1 VSSNRHQPLILTR
14 RKRFLFSMITCAVVV
29 IAIAVLA
36 EALTRVRGFRPL
48 ARVQMFISMDRPETY
63 FVKHPSRGYAHGPG
77 AFNVTVPQPYSFKA
91 THLDTGLRITH
102 PLNGPI
108 PRDQKAIWIF
118 GCSFTHGWRLNDEE
132 TYPWLIQQDLPAYEV
147 VNFGV
152 DGYSTVQSLIQFQ
165 ESLKD
170 RNKPAI
176 VVVAYGVFHD
186 QRSALTR
193 AWKKALLSNSCLG
206 RMNFP
211 YATLGT
217 KKELVLLN
225 DSLEYPGLTL
235 MRYAALINY
244 LDNQCNASIEE
255 SYYSHDVS
263 KAVLDKFWN
272 LCKSNGIEFVL
283 AGINR
288 DPLTAEMLEFF
299 SEKGAMTV
307 DISVDSSLK
316 ENNSLPYDGHPTAIA
331 NKQFAQ
337 KLEAFLLA
345 KSIDKTKSTKK

>member
-1 VSSNRHQPLILTR
+1 
-14 RKRFLFSMITCAVVV
+14 
-29 IAIAVLA
+29 
-36 EALTRVRGFRPL
+36 
-48 ARVQMFISMDRPETY
+48 MDRPGNY
-63 FVKHPSRGYAHGPG
+63 FTKHPSRGYAHGPG
-77 AFNVTVPQPYSFKA
+77 EFNITVPQPYSFKV
-91 THLDTGLRITH
+91 THLETGLRITR
-102 PLNGPI
+102 PLNEIAP
-108 PRDQKAIWIF
+108 PNKKEIWVF

-132 TYPWLIQQDLPAYEV
+132 TYPWLLQRDLSDYEV

-186 QRSALTR
+186 QRNALTR
-193 AWKKALLSNSCLG
+193 AWKKALLTNSRLG

-211 YATLGT
+211 YAILGPNR
-217 KKELVLLN
+217 EFVLLN
-225 DSLEYPGLTL
+225 DPLEYPGLTL
-235 MRYAALINY
+235 LRYSALANY
-244 LDNQCNASIEE
+244 LDNQYNASIEE

-263 KAVLDKFWN
+263 KGVLDKFWN

-288 DPLTAEMLEFF
+288 DPLTAEMLESF
-299 SEKGAMTV
+299 SKKGAMTV
-307 DISVDSSLK
+307 DISVDASLK
-316 ENNSLPYDGHPTAIA
+316 ENTSLPYDGHPSAIA

-337 KLEAFLLA
+337 KLAAFLSAML
-345 KSIDKTKSTKK
+345 IDKTKPPKN